1 MLENQL
7 NLPVH
12 KLLALMQDRI
22 IGYSTYL
29 GIQTWKNPLDLWIY
43 REIIW
48 ETRPDVIIEIGNHM
62 GGSTLALAHICDAIG
77 HGEVIGI
84 DISQDKIPSQVRN
97 HPRISLIEGDAREQ
111 AGFLG
116 ISGLSVMVIEDS
128 SHTFDNTLAVLNAYS
143 PLVTVGNY
151 FIVEDSICHHGLSV
165 GPSPGP
171 YEAIEAFMSNNNSF
185 VVDRSREA
193 FLVTWNP
200 KGYLKRIA

>member
-7 NLPVH
+7 NLPLH
-12 KLLALMQDRI
+12 KLLSLMQDRI
-22 IGYSTYL
+22 INHSTYY
-29 GIQTWKNPLDLWIY
+29 GIQTWKNPLDFWIY

-84 DISQDKIPSQVRN
+84 DISQGNIPSLVKH
-97 HPRISLIEGDAREQ
+97 HPRISLVEGDACEE
-111 AGFLG
+111 ADFLG
-116 ISGLSVMVIEDS
+116 TGGLSVMVIEDS

-165 GPSPGP
+165 GPTPGP
-171 YEAIEAFMSNNNSF
+171 YEAIETFMHNNSSF
-185 VVDRSREA
+185 VIDRSREA

-200 KGYLKRIA
+200 KGYLRKIA